1 MQPATN
7 TPDIRK
13 SGRKLIPYITNWTRN
28 TKKNLTGIVTNRRPT
43 GLASRRV
50 GETCSLECGASKPT
64 FEEDDRMYSLFYTSV
79 AEGESWW
86 HWTYDTYKE
95 AAGAAHRL
103 FDGDKDYRWW
113 IKKAD

>member
-1 MQPATN
+1 
-7 TPDIRK
+7 
-13 SGRKLIPYITNWTRN
+13 
-28 TKKNLTGIVTNRRPT
+28 
-43 GLASRRV
+43 
-50 GETCSLECGASKPT
+50 
-64 FEEDDRMYSLFYTSV
+64 MYSLFYTSV